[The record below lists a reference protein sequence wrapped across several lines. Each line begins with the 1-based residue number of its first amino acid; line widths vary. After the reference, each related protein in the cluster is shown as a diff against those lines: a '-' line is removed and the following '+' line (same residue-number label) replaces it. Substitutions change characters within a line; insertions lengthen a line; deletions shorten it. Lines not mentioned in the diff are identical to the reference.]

1 MVGREKIGGVGSQID
16 RQTDRDTEKG
26 SDRQTDRQT
35 GRGRQAGRQAQAE
48 TDRQRKREKSIF
60 IWKRGFR
67 KTSSIKFVSSS
78 WYDRQRYSAT
88 CDSD

>member
-1 MVGREKIGGVGSQID
+1 VGRERIGGVGSQID
-16 RQTDRDTEKG
+16 RQTDRDTQRG
-26 SDRQTDRQT
+26 SDRQTDRQAE
-35 GRGRQAGRQAQAE
+35 AGRQTDRHRQTE

-67 KTSSIKFVSSS
+67 KTSSIKFVNSS